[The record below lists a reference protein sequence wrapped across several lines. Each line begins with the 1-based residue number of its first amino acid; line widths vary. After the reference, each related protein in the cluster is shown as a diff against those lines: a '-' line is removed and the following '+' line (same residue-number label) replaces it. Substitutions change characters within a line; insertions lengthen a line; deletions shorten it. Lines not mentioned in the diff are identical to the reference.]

1 MKIYKISNDAD
12 FALICERIGVRN
24 AGRAI
29 MQKKSRLNFFYLK
42 DQRAP
47 AANILKQDALSIGA
61 ELA

>member
-1 MKIYKISNDAD
+1 MKIYKISNEVD

-42 DQRAP
+42 DLRAP
-47 AANILKQDALSIGA
+47 AANVLKQDRK
-61 ELA
+61 